1 MAQQVVSEC
10 KRGNPCWAIVFT
22 KSGYKSDYCAVEDTG
37 GNAPEWEAY
46 PPTDSVRELSD
57 LALMFLVWNP
67 NPSRMLRTYL
77 RDRDVSYGGVMVSPL
92 LVWLDGYGK
101 LLGMG

>member
-1 MAQQVVSEC
+1 MRKSLL
-10 KRGNPCWAIVFT
+10 GHLFT
-22 KSGYKSDYCAVEDTG
+22 KSGYKSYYCAVEDTG

-67 NPSRMLRTYL
+67 NPSRMLRTYF
-77 RDRDVSYGGVMVSPL
+77 RNGDVSYGGVMVSSL
-92 LVWLDGYGK
+92 LVCLDGYGK